1 MQVDKRK
8 SNILVSLA
16 GGLGNQLFQLA
27 AGIAVS
33 NGRTVQ
39 LEGDIAYPR
48 RNYLD
53 QPEIQSFEL
62 PSDITVRPR
71 MDPSWLINKTINLF
85 LRMSA
90 SSINFEK
97 IPGYRLLKLI
107 GTVLTSLFFREFREL
122 QASTEL
128 GDSDIKSRNH
138 NSYLV
143 GLFQSARWVQ
153 SPEVEKV
160 MKSLRVIEPS
170 DELSVLKRASLKEM
184 PLVVHVR
191 LGDYLAEVDF
201 GIPSTEYYKE
211 AITIALASEK
221 YKSIWL
227 FSNDLQ
233 GAKEHIPKDL
243 AVPIRLVGD
252 IGKSSAESL
261 EAMRFGVGYVI
272 ANSTFSWW
280 GAFLSYSDYASVYYP
295 DPWFKSTHAP
305 RNLFPKHWIP
315 IRAWR

>member
-1 MQVDKRK
+1 MQVVKREK
-8 SNILVSLA
+8 TILVSLA

-27 AGIAVS
+27 AGIALS

-39 LEGDIAYPR
+39 LEGDVAYPR

-53 QPEIQSFEL
+53 QPEIESFEL
-62 PSDITVRPR
+62 PLGITVRSRKHPT
-71 MDPSWLINKTINLF
+71 WWINKTVNLF

-90 SSINFEK
+90 SNTEFQK
-97 IPGYRLLKLI
+97 IPGYRLLKI
-107 GTVLTSLFFREFREL
+107 FGTVLTSLFFREFRKL

-128 GDSDIKSRNH
+128 GDSEIKICKH

-143 GLFQSARWVQ
+143 GLFQSARWIQ

-160 MKSLRVIEPS
+160 MKSLKVVDTS
-170 DELSVLKRASLKEM
+170 SELSALKAASLEEL

-191 LGDYLAEVDF
+191 LGDYLKEVDF
-201 GIPSTEYYKE
+201 GIPDTEYYRE
-211 AITIALASEK
+211 AITIELASGK

-233 GAKEHIPKDL
+233 GALEQIPKDFDL
-243 AVPIRLVGD
+243 PVRLVGD
-252 IGKSSAESL
+252 IGLSSAESL

-280 GAFLSYSDYASVYYP
+280 GAFLSYSESATVYYP

-305 RNLFPKHWIP
+305 RNLVPKHWVP
-315 IRAWR
+315 VRAWR